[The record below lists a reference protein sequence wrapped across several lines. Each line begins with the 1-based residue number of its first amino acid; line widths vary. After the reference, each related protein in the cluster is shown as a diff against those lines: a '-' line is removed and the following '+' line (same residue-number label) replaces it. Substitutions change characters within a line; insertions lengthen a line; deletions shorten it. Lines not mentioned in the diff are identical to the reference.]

1 MPKLSID
8 IEALDNATSVVKGV
22 GGALEGLGG
31 IAAGVLTAGFAA
43 AAAGAAVLVTGLGF
57 AFSAALDNEKLQA
70 QLAQTI
76 KATGGAA
83 GITAEEANIL
93 ANQFKHLAGGSDDAI
108 LAIETLAL
116 RSGAITENEM
126 PGFIQSVLDLGAVM
140 GSTEAAA
147 ILLTRAEED
156 SIGAMGRLIR
166 AGIIFTQDEK
176 DKIKTLQESGQLTE
190 ANAVLMGVLAEA
202 TGGAAAANAATLSGQ
217 WEILKGTLGEAAETI
232 GGPLLSAATELF
244 DEFIKPVIPFVE
256 DLAAAFALFLE
267 TLKGGDFG
275 EAIDALG
282 EFESVQAIFKA
293 LSVDIYSLEGAWNSL
308 VTFIQ
313 GTLLPAIQP
322 IIDAALNVAAAF
334 REQMPMVQQTV
345 KDMADFVINQINILS
360 PTLITNI
367 TNTLNSIAAF
377 WREHGDEIMAVVK
390 VAFEFITVTI
400 GGAMTLASGLIS
412 AAWQLINGDTRGA
425 GETLKTTVTAFMN
438 SVLSIVGQDLDK
450 FTANWTAV
458 WELTKIIWNTFWSD
472 FIGTWTAN
480 WELAKII
487 VTTVVDKI
495 KAAFTDIDWFAVGV
509 GIVSGIMGGIVSMI
523 ASLVATAVSAALSAY
538 NAAREA
544 LGLSSVSSGGSTG
557 GRSGENSINGAATSA
572 SYSSQYSFNLNLAT
586 NNTSEMAAAFGQIR
600 ALAGAYP

>member
-1 MPKLSID
+1 MQ
-8 IEALDNATSVVKGV
+8 V
-22 GGALEGLGG
+22 
-31 IAAGVLTAGFAA
+31 
-43 AAAGAAVLVTGLGF
+43 
-57 AFSAALDNEKLQA
+57 
-70 QLAQTI
+70 
-76 KATGGAA
+76 
-83 GITAEEANIL
+83 
-93 ANQFKHLAGGSDDAI
+93 
-108 LAIETLAL
+108 
-116 RSGAITENEM
+116 
-126 PGFIQSVLDLGAVM
+126 
-140 GSTEAAA
+140 
-147 ILLTRAEED
+147 
-156 SIGAMGRLIR
+156 
-166 AGIIFTQDEK
+166 
-176 DKIKTLQESGQLTE
+176 
-190 ANAVLMGVLAEA
+190 
-202 TGGAAAANAATLSGQ
+202 
-217 WEILKGTLGEAAETI
+217 
-232 GGPLLSAATELF
+232 
-244 DEFIKPVIPFVE
+244 
-256 DLAAAFALFLE
+256 
-267 TLKGGDFG
+267 
-275 EAIDALG
+275 
-282 EFESVQAIFKA
+282 IFKA
-293 LSVDIYSLEGAWNSL
+293 LGIDIYSLEGAWNSL

-509 GIVSGIMGGIVSMI
+509 GIVNTEETEDHADQPIAIERPQDHAAALRHRQQHVYRNDLGFVPAPNGALELLDRRHILRRRQGTDSQRLVIHGPHPDECGAGTTPCPSAAGGGIPGSP
-523 ASLVATAVSAALSAY
+523 ASETA
-538 NAAREA
+538 
-544 LGLSSVSSGGSTG
+544 GDQTP
-557 GRSGENSINGAATSA
+557 
-572 SYSSQYSFNLNLAT
+572 
-586 NNTSEMAAAFGQIR
+586 AAACPARRCGR
-600 ALAGAYP
+600 RRDSRSRTA